1 MNPRPYQI
9 ETLDA
14 VASAWKDG
22 VSRQLVVLPTAAG
35 KTVVFSMLPQ
45 WLRMR
50 RPERMLVL
58 VQAEELCF
66 QAVKKLAAANPTLKI
81 GLEKAEYKSTWSDD
95 IVVASIQTLGGTE
108 PDGNGGWKWGKRL
121 AQMSP
126 ENFTVVVCDESHHLV
141 ANNYHGPLRYFG
153 VMKSEPKY
161 NNPNKLL
168 VGVTATP
175 NRSDNKGLE
184 QFFEKITYS
193 RDIRSMIKEGWLA
206 DIRAFRVETMV
217 SLDGVAT
224 RQGDYAIGQLEKRIN
239 TPERNN
245 LIVDGYLKHGEGL
258 PFLGFTVDIQHTIDL
273 TECLRARGIKA
284 MGISGAKGAVES
296 QWLAYGKTARPAA
309 LEAYERGELDG
320 LVSCQALL
328 EGFDAP
334 RATVALC
341 ARPTKSAL
349 LYTQTVGRVLRP
361 FPAPEAR
368 GTHAGWMKQYAI
380 VLDFVDNTSTN
391 AAALNTVPSLFG
403 LRPDFN
409 MKGKKVMDELEEIEK
424 LKASKPALNL
434 SLYTDLEALRGVA
447 EKIDLFA
454 VPAIPPEIA
463 KFSEYAW
470 LTGLTAGSFQL
481 VLPDKGVIRVQETT
495 LGTFEVS
502 RHLNGVKT
510 PLKTVST
517 LKEAIAHAD
526 KQVPAESRVLLAN
539 DQKWRAQPVTDAQVG
554 LIRRLYPELYK
565 IHGNDAAFKDFV
577 LKTYTKGAA
586 SMLIT
591 ARDKR
596 GR

>member
-1 MNPRPYQI
+1 
-9 ETLDA
+9 
-14 VASAWKDG
+14 
-22 VSRQLVVLPTAAG
+22 
-35 KTVVFSMLPQ
+35 
-45 WLRMR
+45 
-50 RPERMLVL
+50 
-58 VQAEELCF
+58 
-66 QAVKKLAAANPTLKI
+66 
-81 GLEKAEYKSTWSDD
+81 
-95 IVVASIQTLGGTE
+95 
-108 PDGNGGWKWGKRL
+108 
-121 AQMSP
+121 
-126 ENFTVVVCDESHHLV
+126 
-141 ANNYHGPLRYFG
+141 
-153 VMKSEPKY
+153 
-161 NNPNKLL
+161 
-168 VGVTATP
+168 
-175 NRSDNKGLE
+175 
-184 QFFEKITYS
+184 
-193 RDIRSMIKEGWLA
+193 
-206 DIRAFRVETMV
+206 
-217 SLDGVAT
+217 
-224 RQGDYAIGQLEKRIN
+224 
-239 TPERNN
+239 
-245 LIVDGYLKHGEGL
+245 
-258 PFLGFTVDIQHTIDL
+258 
-273 TECLRARGIKA
+273 
-284 MGISGAKGAVES
+284 MGISGGKGAVES
-296 QWLAYGKTARPAA
+296 QWLAYGKTDRPAA
-309 LEAYERGELDG
+309 LEAYEKGELDG

-341 ARPTKSAL
+341 ARPTKSGL

-361 FPAPEAR
+361 FPAPEAL
-368 GTHAGWMKQYAI
+368 AGHTGWIKKYAI

-539 DQKWRAQPVTDAQVG
+539 DQKWRVQPVTDAQVG

-565 IHGNDAAFKDFV
+565 IYGNDAAFKDFV

-591 ARDKR
+591 SRDKR